1 MKRLRFSIRTLLL
14 LAAVT
19 AIGIFVYQRQTRIRE
34 IVQRFESLGGEVHY
48 RSSFLDGFHRQ
59 TRHFFA
65 TPTQVNLSHSRLR
78 RGGLD
83 GIEHLKSLQR
93 LYLDRTAI
101 GVDDVAELA
110 ECKQLKRMSLWG
122 NHNLTSNAVDH
133 LLDCQSLEALDIHDT
148 RIAPAKVGRLGELP
162 LLQRLVFSAE
172 YYNQKSSRMTGGVM
186 RQLSSIEHLQPVGS
200 CFLWDFD
207 AEEIQLFCRTD
218 TSRVDKL
225 LLRDCEL
232 TDEACLALNTIRAR
246 ELDLQ
251 RCTVDDRRLQL
262 IDHRKFGRIDIF
274 NSADVSSPGV
284 TLKGLTEW
292 LPSGLKKVG
301 TFDGYV
307 EFIYQADFF
316 WRYRLSIAPTPISQD
331 LLQSWIDLGLKELDL
346 NVAENLEDDLE
357 VVASINPPIELRIR
371 NHLFVWQYIARMNR
385 LQKLRLYNRISTPLR
400 LTDGLSLRSLDLQG
414 RFYTT
419 KTTFREIAKL
429 KRLSFL
435 VVRNRNQVTLDDV
448 QPLGELKQLT
458 TIRIAKL
465 TPEAEAFVERLCA
478 QNASGN

>member
-19 AIGIFVYQRQTRIRE
+19 AIGILGYQRQTRIRE
-34 IVQRFESLGGEVHY
+34 IVQRFESLGGKVHY
-48 RSSFLDGFHRQ
+48 HSSVLDTFHRR
-59 TRHFFA
+59 TDHFFA

-93 LYLDRTAI
+93 LYLDRTSIAA
-101 GVDDVAELA
+101 DDIAELA
-110 ECKQLKRMSLWG
+110 KCKQLKRMSLWG
-122 NHNLTSNAVDH
+122 NHHLTSGAIDH

-162 LLQRLVFSAE
+162 QLQRLVFSPE
-172 YYNQKSSRMTGGVM
+172 YYNQKSSRMTGDVM
-186 RQLSSIEHLQPVGS
+186 RQLASIEHLQPVGS

-232 TDEACLALNTIRAR
+232 TDDACRAINTVRAR

-251 RCTVDDRRLQL
+251 SCTIDDRRLHL
-262 IDHRKFGRIDIF
+262 IDYRNFGRIDIF
-274 NSADVSSPGV
+274 NRNETSTPDV
-284 TLKGLTEW
+284 TLAGITGWLRPGLR
-292 LPSGLKKVG
+292 KVG
-301 TFDGYV
+301 LFDTRV
-307 EFIYQADFF
+307 EFVYWGDAF
-316 WRYRLSIAPTPISQD
+316 WRYRLSIASPRLNAG
-331 LLQSWIDLGLKELDL
+331 LLRSWVSLGMRELDL
-346 NVAENLEDDLE
+346 NVQEHLEHDLE
-357 VVASINPPIELRIR
+357 VVASMNPPIELLVR

-385 LQKLRLYNRISTPLR
+385 LQELTLYNKVPTPIR
-400 LTDGLSLRSLDLQG
+400 FTDGLSLRSLDLQG
-414 RFYTT
+414 RVYPT
-419 KTTFREIAKL
+419 KATFREIAKL
-429 KRLSFL
+429 ERLSFL

-448 QPLGELKQLT
+448 QPLAELKQLT

-465 TPEAEAFVERLCA
+465 TPEAETFVERLCA
-478 QNASGN
+478 KNTVGN